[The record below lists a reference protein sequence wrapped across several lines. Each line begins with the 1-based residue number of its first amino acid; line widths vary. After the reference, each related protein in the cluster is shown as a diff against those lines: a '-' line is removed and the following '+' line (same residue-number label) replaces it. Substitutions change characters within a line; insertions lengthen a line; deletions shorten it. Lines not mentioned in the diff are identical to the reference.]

1 MTENIEQLNLLTS
14 NLSEMNKDISKFE
27 SAIDRWDSKVVL
39 DFLDH
44 YSESLREL
52 HSEVESIRNDIEEND
67 DLDDMESDSE
77 F

>member
-1 MTENIEQLNLLTS
+1 MTENIEQLNLLAS

>member
-1 MTENIEQLNLLTS
+1 MTENIEQLNLLAS

-27 SAIDRWDSKVVL
+27 SAIDKWDSKVVL
-39 DFLDH
+39 EFLDH
-44 YSESLREL
+44 FSESLSEL

-67 DLDDMESDSE
+67 DLDDMGSDSE

>member
-1 MTENIEQLNLLTS
+1 MTENIEQLNLLAS

-39 DFLDH
+39 EFLDH
-44 YSESLREL
+44 YSESLNDL
-52 HSEVESIRNDIEEND
+52 HSEVESIRNDIEENED
-67 DLDDMESDSE
+67 FDDMESDSE